1 MAFVHGESQ
10 HRHHSNADIHEPSN
24 AVFANAFIAFQF
36 REVKE
41 NGKIQKL
48 LQGAE
53 LLAPEE
59 AEKPDEHY
67 RIVEPACPET
77 LKRLVFSL
85 LALGEDELPHDAMVK
100 AGFFVDDDA
109 VSYSNLAE
117 FSINLSSVMEVVAKV
132 VFDEGKEIL
141 DIRQTLPL
149 SASL

>member
-1 MAFVHGESQ
+1 
-10 HRHHSNADIHEPSN
+10 
-24 AVFANAFIAFQF
+24 
-36 REVKE
+36 
-41 NGKIQKL
+41 
-48 LQGAE
+48 
-53 LLAPEE
+53 
-59 AEKPDEHY
+59 
-67 RIVEPACPET
+67 
-77 LKRLVFSL
+77 
-85 LALGEDELPHDAMVK
+85 MVK